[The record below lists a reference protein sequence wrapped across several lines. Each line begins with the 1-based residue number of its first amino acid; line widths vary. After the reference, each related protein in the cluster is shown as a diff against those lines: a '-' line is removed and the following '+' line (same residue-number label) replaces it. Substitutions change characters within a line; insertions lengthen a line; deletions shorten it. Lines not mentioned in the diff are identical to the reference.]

1 MSDNK
6 KILPPYYGEGLSQ
19 RKIAERTG
27 ISRNTISPVCKRA
40 DELKLD
46 LNRIQPMSYE
56 ELDQLLFPDSRTS
69 LRISEIHED
78 NEEKVSSFPLV
89 QGRDNTFFLLF
100 KTHDNLKIDF
110 TNTLLF
116 TTFFADLFVTL
127 SDDGSVLPFDSAQ
140 II

>member
-78 NEEKVSSFPLV
+78 HEEKVSSFPLV

-110 TNTLLF
+110 TNTHDILNY
-116 TTFFADLFVTL
+116 
-127 SDDGSVLPFDSAQ
+127 PFL
-140 II
+140 